1 MRCGFARSW
10 SGLGRVRR
18 AMADALD
25 LPCSVAKLATAL
37 GISPAQILNV
47 YVGGSRLWQTSSAQ
61 SDYDIYVVHA
71 QKDAALRLKTLSVQ
85 IAGAKFDATV
95 MHRDEWAD
103 RLRRHKPVDVAV
115 TAFHPRPAQQK
126 LTPAQA
132 GFALSSER
140 LCDSHVEHTVRE
152 WARVRKYVEH
162 GDLEMAKKTLVC
174 LVRQLHIAQQLLVGG
189 PPRLDFAAANELRAE
204 LFGVHERNLDYWEAE
219 YGARVE
225 AMRAGL
231 RRREHDT

>member
-1 MRCGFARSW
+1 MG
-10 SGLGRVRR
+10 
-18 AMADALD
+18 DALE
-25 LPCSVAKLATAL
+25 LPCTVATLATAL
-37 GISPAQILNV
+37 GLSPTQVLNV
-47 YVGGSRLWQTSSAQ
+47 YVGGSRLWKTSTQQ
-61 SDYDIYVVHA
+61 SDYDIYVIHA
-71 QKDAALRLKTLSVQ
+71 QKDAALRLKTLSVN

-95 MHRDEWAD
+95 MYRDEWAD

-115 TAFHPRPAQQK
+115 TAFNPRPAQQK

-132 GFALSSER
+132 GFTLSRER
-140 LCDSHVEHTVRE
+140 LCDSHDEHTARE

-174 LVRQLHIAQQLLVGG
+174 LVRQLHLAQQLLVGG

-204 LFGVHERNLDYWEAE
+204 LFGVHETSTAFWEAE

-225 AMRAGL
+225 ALRAGL
-231 RRREHDT
+231 RRREQDT

>member
-1 MRCGFARSW
+1 
-10 SGLGRVRR
+10 
-18 AMADALD
+18 MADALV
-25 LPCSVAKLATAL
+25 LPCTIASLATAL
-37 GISPAQILNV
+37 GLSPAQILNI
-47 YVGGSRLWQTSSAQ
+47 YVGGSRLWQTSSPQ
-61 SDYDIYVVHA
+61 SDYDIYVIHA
-71 QKDAALRLKTLSVQ
+71 QKDAALRLKSLSVN
-85 IAGAKFDATV
+85 IAGAKFDATI

-115 TAFHPRPAQQK
+115 TAFNPRPAQQK

-140 LCDSHVEHTVRE
+140 LCDSHTEHTVRE

-174 LVRQLHIAQQLLVGG
+174 LVRQLHIAQQLLFSGSG
-189 PPRLDFAAANELRAE
+189 PPRLDFAAANEFRAE
-204 LFGVHERNLDYWEAE
+204 LFGVHERSLEYWEAK

>member
-1 MRCGFARSW
+1 M
-10 SGLGRVRR
+10 
-18 AMADALD
+18 
-25 LPCSVAKLATAL
+25 T
-37 GISPAQILNV
+37 
-47 YVGGSRLWQTSSAQ
+47 
-61 SDYDIYVVHA
+61 
-71 QKDAALRLKTLSVQ
+71 

-115 TAFHPRPAQQK
+115 TAFNPRPAQQK

-132 GFALSSER
+132 GFALSRSR
-140 LCDSHVEHTVRE
+140 LCDSHDEHTARE

-174 LVRQLHIAQQLLVGG
+174 LVRQLHIAQQLLCGG
-189 PPRLDFAAANELRAE
+189 PPRLDFAAANEFRAE
-204 LFGVHERNLDYWEAE
+204 LFGVHERSQFAG

-225 AMRAGL
+225 AMRSGL
-231 RRREHDT
+231 RRREDDT

>member
-1 MRCGFARSW
+1 
-10 SGLGRVRR
+10 
-18 AMADALD
+18 MADALE
-25 LPCSVAKLATAL
+25 LPCTVAALATAL
-37 GISPAQILNV
+37 GLSAAQILNV
-47 YVGGSRLWQTSSAQ
+47 YVGGSRLWQTSSPS
-61 SDYDIYVVHA
+61 SDYDIYVIHA
-71 QKDAALRLKTLSVQ
+71 QKDAALRLKTLSVT
-85 IAGAKFDATV
+85 IAGAKFDATI

-115 TAFHPRPAQQK
+115 TAFNPRPAQQK

-140 LCDSHVEHTVRE
+140 LCDSHDEHTTRE

-189 PPRLDFAAANELRAE
+189 SGPPRLDFAAANEFRAE
-204 LFGVHERNLDYWEAE
+204 LFGVHERSTAYWEAE

>member
-1 MRCGFARSW
+1 
-10 SGLGRVRR
+10 
-18 AMADALD
+18 MADALV
-25 LPCSVAKLATAL
+25 LPCTIASLATAL
-37 GISPAQILNV
+37 GLSPAQILNI
-47 YVGGSRLWQTSSAQ
+47 YVGGSRLWQTSSPQ
-61 SDYDIYVVHA
+61 SDYDIYVIHA
-71 QKDAALRLKTLSVQ
+71 QKDAALRLKTLSVT
-85 IAGAKFDATV
+85 IAGAKFDATI

-132 GFALSSER
+132 GFTLSRER
-140 LCDSHVEHTVRE
+140 LCDSHTEHTARE

-189 PPRLDFAAANELRAE
+189 SGPLRLDFAAANEFRE
-204 LFGVHERNLDYWEAE
+204 LLFCVHERSLEHWEAE

>member
-1 MRCGFARSW
+1 MKS
-10 SGLGRVRR
+10 
-18 AMADALD
+18 
-25 LPCSVAKLATAL
+25 
-37 GISPAQILNV
+37 
-47 YVGGSRLWQTSSAQ
+47 
-61 SDYDIYVVHA
+61 
-71 QKDAALRLKTLSVQ
+71 LSVN
-85 IAGAKFDATV
+85 IAGAKFDATI

-115 TAFHPRPAQQK
+115 TAFNPRPAQQK

-140 LCDSHVEHTVRE
+140 LCDSHTEHTVRE

-174 LVRQLHIAQQLLVGG
+174 LVRQLHIAQQLLFSGSG
-189 PPRLDFAAANELRAE
+189 PPRLDFAAANEFRAE
-204 LFGVHERNLDYWEAE
+204 LFGVHERSTAFWEAE